1 MNAWLALYPKS
12 IEALLILQQENKQ
25 WLCNEFGHTHC
36 IQNQALEILP
46 PLIIHS
52 NLRGPQDWLVNARQ
66 KASGKKCPRND
77 LESVVGLARNQDSNV
92 NVPGVKISIDIN

>member
-66 KASGKKCPRND
+66 KL
-77 LESVVGLARNQDSNV
+77 LEKNVLAMIWKVLSVSHAIRTVMSMFQV
-92 NVPGVKISIDIN
+92 